1 MSLSFSRWQKA
12 GLCIYVYR
20 KPVQKPEMTPDMR
33 NELWLSLEKKY
44 RPWIDFDHLPF
55 YSRGAGWQR
64 QLHIYEVPLYY
75 IDYCMA
81 QTVAFQFRNLSRENY
96 TNAWQRYLTFVD
108 KAGTATF
115 AEPVES
121 AGLKVPFRPGCIKEI
136 GESISGWL
144 EQHELTV

>member
-1 MSLSFSRWQKA
+1 M
-12 GLCIYVYR
+12 
-20 KPVQKPEMTPDMR
+20 
-33 NELWLSLEKKY
+33 
-44 RPWIDFDHLPF
+44 
-55 YSRGAGWQR
+55 
-64 QLHIYEVPLYY
+64 
-75 IDYCMA
+75 
-81 QTVAFQFRNLSRENY
+81 AFQFRSLSRENY
-96 TNAWQRYLTFVD
+96 TDAWQRYLTFVD